1 MEALIC
7 VLIPE
12 VVLAASQ
19 SELMALHLRPLL
31 MVGVHAK
38 DLSCILV
45 LDGNQHLDSVV
56 LNTDAYPLNLSL
68 SLSLALTVL
77 RSQSTLSISTNQR
90 LTSFLLLSSQ
100 SQP

>member
-56 LNTDAYPLNLSL
+56 LNTDAYPLNLSISL
-68 SLSLALTVL
+68 SLSLLLCYARNLLYRSQPTNVL
-77 RSQSTLSISTNQR
+77 RP
-90 LTSFLLLSSQ
+90 SS
-100 SQP
+100 S